1 MSLGFKYYEINCF
14 YLLLNA
20 FINIHKATTPKPK
33 NCKNKIMNNVNQL
46 YNYYFNVYK
55 ENYNSEN
62 LKERDQIF
70 FDPNQFKI
78 LGKKKQKSKSTEDNT
93 ERESTEERTE
103 RETHGLK

>member
-1 MSLGFKYYEINCF
+1 MSLGFKYDEINYF

-62 LKERDQIF
+62 LKERDQF
-70 FDPNQFKI
+70 FLTLISLKYLVRKNKNQSRLKTI
-78 LGKKKQKSKSTEDNT
+78 L
-93 ERESTEERTE
+93 RESRLKKELRERPMV
-103 RETHGLK
+103 